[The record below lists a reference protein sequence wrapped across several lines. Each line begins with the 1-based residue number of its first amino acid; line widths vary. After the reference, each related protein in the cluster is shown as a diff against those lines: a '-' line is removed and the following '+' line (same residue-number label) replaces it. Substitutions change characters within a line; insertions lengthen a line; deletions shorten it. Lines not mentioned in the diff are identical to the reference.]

1 MEFGNLQNSIYL
13 IFPLILLLIMILGM
27 RKRKDILNILKLRN
41 KRRISIIKILL
52 LTLGSVLVVISLL
65 SPQKEIEDEEIE
77 VKGMNIYV
85 LIDTSRSMLTEDVY
99 PNRLEAG
106 KRVLTN
112 LIQSLKGDRVGFIP
126 FSDSAYIQMPLTDDY
141 NITQNYINAIDTTLI
156 SGGGTELYQAL
167 ELAEKSFK
175 EIGSENKTVI
185 VISDGGD
192 FDKKSLD
199 FVKENKIDV
208 YSIGVG
214 TKEGN
219 VIPEYLNGVK
229 RGFIKDESGS
239 AVISKL
245 NSDFLQK
252 ISNENKKISNE
263 NNGKYYE
270 VNNLVDTSKN
280 FVNDTINLE
289 RKNQRNE
296 KTKNYE
302 KYFQYPLALGILLIL
317 IGYLLKEVIKDE
329 E

>member
-1 MEFGNLQNSIYL
+1 MEFGNLQNFICL

-252 ISNENKKISNE
+252 ISNEN
-263 NNGKYYE
+263 NGKYYE

-302 KYFQYPLALGILLIL
+302 KCFQYPLALGILFIL

>member
-27 RKRKDILNILKLRN
+27 RKRKDILNVLKLRN

-199 FVKENKIDV
+199 FVKENGIDV

-252 ISNENKKISNE
+252 ISNEN
-263 NNGKYYE
+263 NGKYYE

-280 FVNDTINLE
+280 FVNDTMNLE

-302 KYFQYPLALGILLIL
+302 KYFQYPLALGILFIL

>member
-41 KRRISIIKILL
+41 KRSISIIKILL

-252 ISNENKKISNE
+252 ISNEN
-263 NNGKYYE
+263 NGKYYE

>member
-1 MEFGNLQNSIYL
+1 
-13 IFPLILLLIMILGM
+13 MILGM
-27 RKRKDILNILKLRN
+27 RKRMDILKVLKLRN
-41 KRRISIIKILL
+41 KRRITTLKIILMTVGAI
-52 LTLGSVLVVISLL
+52 LVVISLL

-106 KRVLTN
+106 KRVLSN
-112 LIQSLKGDRVGFIP
+112 LIHSLKGDRVGFIP

-141 NITQNYINAIDTTLI
+141 TITQNYINALDTTLI

-208 YSIGVG
+208 YSIGIG
-214 TKEGN
+214 TGEGN
-219 VIPEYLNGVK
+219 VIPEYYNGVK

-245 NSDFLQK
+245 NSEFLQK
-252 ISNENKKISNE
+252 IADE

-280 FVNDTINLE
+280 FINDTMNLE

-302 KYFQYPLALGILLIL
+302 RYFQYPLALGILFLL

>member
-1 MEFGNLQNSIYL
+1 MEFGNLQNFICL

-239 AVISKL
+239 VVISKL
-245 NSDFLQK
+245 NSDFLQ
-252 ISNENKKISNE
+252 KISNE

-302 KYFQYPLALGILLIL
+302 KYFQYPLALGILFIL

>member
-1 MEFGNLQNSIYL
+1 MEFGNLQNFICL

-252 ISNENKKISNE
+252 ISNEN
-263 NNGKYYE
+263 NGKYYE

-296 KTKNYE
+296 KTKKYE
-302 KYFQYPLALGILLIL
+302 KYFQYPLALGILFIL

>member
-1 MEFGNLQNSIYL
+1 MEFGNLQNFIYL

-199 FVKENKIDV
+199 FVKENRIDV

-252 ISNENKKISNE
+252 ISNEN
-263 NNGKYYE
+263 NGKYYE

-280 FVNDTINLE
+280 FVNDTMNLE

-302 KYFQYPLALGILLIL
+302 KYFQYPLALGILFIL

>member
-27 RKRKDILNILKLRN
+27 RKRKDILNVLKLRN

-52 LTLGSVLVVISLL
+52 LTLGSILVVISLL

-106 KRVLTN
+106 KRVLIN

-252 ISNENKKISNE
+252 ISNEN
-263 NNGKYYE
+263 NGKYYE

-280 FVNDTINLE
+280 FVNDTMNLE

-302 KYFQYPLALGILLIL
+302 KYFQYPLALGILFIL

>member
-27 RKRKDILNILKLRN
+27 RKRKDILNVLKLRN

-252 ISNENKKISNE
+252 ISNEN
-263 NNGKYYE
+263 NGKYYE

-280 FVNDTINLE
+280 FVNDTMNLE

-302 KYFQYPLALGILLIL
+302 KYFQYPLALGILFIL

>member
-77 VKGMNIYV
+77 VKGMNIHV

-219 VIPEYLNGVK
+219 VILEYLNGVK

-245 NSDFLQK
+245 NSDFLQ
-252 ISNENKKISNE
+252 KISNE

>member
-41 KRRISIIKILL
+41 KSRISIIKILL

-199 FVKENKIDV
+199 FVKENRIDV

-252 ISNENKKISNE
+252 ISNEN
-263 NNGKYYE
+263 NGKYYE

-280 FVNDTINLE
+280 FVNDTMNLE

-302 KYFQYPLALGILLIL
+302 KYFQYPLALGILFIL

>member
-85 LIDTSRSMLTEDVY
+85 LIDTSRSMLTEDIY

-199 FVKENKIDV
+199 FVKENRIDV

-219 VIPEYLNGVK
+219 VIPEYPNGVK

-245 NSDFLQK
+245 NSDFLQ
-252 ISNENKKISNE
+252 KISNE

-302 KYFQYPLALGILLIL
+302 KYFQYPLALGILFIL

>member
-27 RKRKDILNILKLRN
+27 RKRKDILNVLKLRN

-167 ELAEKSFK
+167 ELAEKAFK

-199 FVKENKIDV
+199 FVKENRIDV

-252 ISNENKKISNE
+252 ISNEN
-263 NNGKYYE
+263 NGKYYE

-280 FVNDTINLE
+280 FVNDTMNLE

-302 KYFQYPLALGILLIL
+302 KYFQYPLALGILFIL

>member
-1 MEFGNLQNSIYL
+1 MKFGNLQNIIYL
-13 IFPLILLLIMILGM
+13 LLSLLLLLIMILGM
-27 RKRKDILNILKLRN
+27 KKRKDILNLLQLKNKKNISILKIFFLV
-41 KRRISIIKILL
+41 
-52 LTLGSVLVVISLL
+52 LGSVLVVIALL
-65 SPQKEIEDEEIE
+65 SPQKEIDDEEVE

-106 KRVLTN
+106 KRVLSN
-112 LIQSLKGDRVGFIP
+112 LVQSLKGDRIGFIP

-141 NITQNYINAIDTTLI
+141 SITQNYINALDTTLI

-167 ELAEKSFK
+167 ELAEKSFE
-175 EIGSENKTVI
+175 EIGSENKTVV

-199 FVKENKIDV
+199 FVKNNKIDV
-208 YSIGVG
+208 YSIGIG
-214 TKEGN
+214 TSEGN
-219 VIPEYLNGVK
+219 VIPEYFNGVK
-229 RGFIKDESGS
+229 RGFIKDENGS

-245 NSDFLQK
+245 NSKFLQD
-252 ISNENKKISNE
+252 IANE

-280 FVNDTINLE
+280 FFSDTSNLE

-302 KYFQYPLALGILLIL
+302 RYFQYPLALGILFII
-317 IGYLLKEVIKDE
+317 IGYLLKEVIRDE

>member
-27 RKRKDILNILKLRN
+27 RKRKDILNVLKLRN

-199 FVKENKIDV
+199 FVKENRIDV

-245 NSDFLQK
+245 NSDFLQ
-252 ISNENKKISNE
+252 KISNE

-302 KYFQYPLALGILLIL
+302 KYFQYPLALGILFIL

>member
-1 MEFGNLQNSIYL
+1 MEFGNLQNYIYL

-41 KRRISIIKILL
+41 KRHISIIKILL

-199 FVKENKIDV
+199 FVKENRIDV

-245 NSDFLQK
+245 NSDFLQ
-252 ISNENKKISNE
+252 
-263 NNGKYYE
+263 
-270 VNNLVDTSKN
+270 
-280 FVNDTINLE
+280 
-289 RKNQRNE
+289 
-296 KTKNYE
+296 
-302 KYFQYPLALGILLIL
+302 
-317 IGYLLKEVIKDE
+317 
-329 E
+329 

>member
-27 RKRKDILNILKLRN
+27 RKRKDILNVLKLRN

-199 FVKENKIDV
+199 FVKENRIDV

-229 RGFIKDESGS
+229 RGFIKDEIGS

-245 NSDFLQK
+245 NSDFLQ
-252 ISNENKKISNE
+252 KISNE

-280 FVNDTINLE
+280 FVNDTMNLE

-302 KYFQYPLALGILLIL
+302 KYFQYPLALGILFIL

>member
-1 MEFGNLQNSIYL
+1 MENNEQ
-13 IFPLILLLIMILGM
+13 
-27 RKRKDILNILKLRN
+27 
-41 KRRISIIKILL
+41 
-52 LTLGSVLVVISLL
+52 V
-65 SPQKEIEDEEIE
+65 E

-106 KRVLTN
+106 KRVLAN
-112 LIQSLKGDRVGFIP
+112 LVQSLKGDRVGFIP

-141 NITQNYINAIDTTLI
+141 TITQNYINALDTTLI

-167 ELAEKSFK
+167 ELAEKSFE

-185 VISDGGD
+185 VLSDGGD

-199 FVKENKIDV
+199 FVKKNNIDV
-208 YSIGVG
+208 YSIGIG
-214 TKEGN
+214 TSEGN
-219 VIPEYLNGVK
+219 VIPEYINGIK
-229 RGFIKDESGS
+229 RGFIKDENGA

-252 ISNENKKISNE
+252 IASE

-270 VNNLVDTSKN
+270 VNNLIDTSKN
-280 FVNDTINLE
+280 FINDTANLE

-302 KYFQYPLALGILLIL
+302 KYYQYPLALGMIFILL
-317 IGYLLKEVIKDE
+317 GYLLKEVIKDE

>member
-1 MEFGNLQNSIYL
+1 MEFGNLQNFICL

-252 ISNENKKISNE
+252 ISNEY
-263 NNGKYYE
+263 NGKYYE

-302 KYFQYPLALGILLIL
+302 KYFQYPLALGILFIL

>member
-27 RKRKDILNILKLRN
+27 RKRKDILIILKLRN

-252 ISNENKKISNE
+252 ISNEN
-263 NNGKYYE
+263 NGKYYE

-302 KYFQYPLALGILLIL
+302 KYFQYPLALSILLIL

>member
-1 MEFGNLQNSIYL
+1 MEFGNLQNFIYL

-199 FVKENKIDV
+199 FVKENRIDV

-245 NSDFLQK
+245 NSDFLQ
-252 ISNENKKISNE
+252 KISNE

-302 KYFQYPLALGILLIL
+302 KYFQYPLALGILFIL

>member
-1 MEFGNLQNSIYL
+1 MEFGNIKNYIYL

-41 KRRISIIKILL
+41 KRHISIIKILL
-52 LTLGSVLVVISLL
+52 LTLVSVLVVISLL

-199 FVKENKIDV
+199 FVKENRIDV

-239 AVISKL
+239 AVINKL
-245 NSDFLQK
+245 NSDFLQ
-252 ISNENKKISNE
+252 KISNE

-280 FVNDTINLE
+280 FVNDTMNLE

-302 KYFQYPLALGILLIL
+302 KYFQYPLALGILFIL

>member
-27 RKRKDILNILKLRN
+27 RKRKDILNVLKLRN

-252 ISNENKKISNE
+252 ISNEN
-263 NNGKYYE
+263 NGKYYE

-280 FVNDTINLE
+280 FVNDNINLE

-302 KYFQYPLALGILLIL
+302 KYFQYPLALGILFIL

>member
-85 LIDTSRSMLTEDVY
+85 LIDTSHSMLTEDVY

-199 FVKENKIDV
+199 FVKENRIDV

-252 ISNENKKISNE
+252 ISNEN
-263 NNGKYYE
+263 NGKYYE

-280 FVNDTINLE
+280 FVNDTMNLE

-302 KYFQYPLALGILLIL
+302 KYFQYPLALGILFIL

>member
-1 MEFGNLQNSIYL
+1 MEFGNLQNFMYL

-27 RKRKDILNILKLRN
+27 RKRKDILNVLKLRN

-252 ISNENKKISNE
+252 ISNEN
-263 NNGKYYE
+263 NGKYYE

-302 KYFQYPLALGILLIL
+302 KYFQYPLALGILFIL

>member
-1 MEFGNLQNSIYL
+1 MEFGNLQNFIYL

-252 ISNENKKISNE
+252 ISNEN
-263 NNGKYYE
+263 NGKYYE

-280 FVNDTINLE
+280 FVNDTMNLE

>member
-1 MEFGNLQNSIYL
+1 MEFGNLQNFIYL

-252 ISNENKKISNE
+252 ISNEN
-263 NNGKYYE
+263 NGKYYE

-280 FVNDTINLE
+280 FVNDTMNLE

-302 KYFQYPLALGILLIL
+302 KYFQYPLALGILFIL

>member
-1 MEFGNLQNSIYL
+1 M
-13 IFPLILLLIMILGM
+13 
-27 RKRKDILNILKLRN
+27 
-41 KRRISIIKILL
+41 

-208 YSIGVG
+208 YSMGVG

-245 NSDFLQK
+245 NSDFLQ
-252 ISNENKKISNE
+252 KISNE

-302 KYFQYPLALGILLIL
+302 KYFQYPLALGILFIL

>member
-1 MEFGNLQNSIYL
+1 MEFGNLQNYIYL

-27 RKRKDILNILKLRN
+27 RKRKDILNVLKLRN

-199 FVKENKIDV
+199 FVKENRIDV

-252 ISNENKKISNE
+252 ISNEN
-263 NNGKYYE
+263 NGKYYE

-280 FVNDTINLE
+280 FVNDTMNLE

-302 KYFQYPLALGILLIL
+302 KYFQYPLALGILFIL

>member
-41 KRRISIIKILL
+41 KRRINIIKILL

-65 SPQKEIEDEEIE
+65 SPQKEMEDEEIE

-252 ISNENKKISNE
+252 ISNEN
-263 NNGKYYE
+263 NGKYYE

-302 KYFQYPLALGILLIL
+302 KYFQYPLALGILFIL

>member
-85 LIDTSRSMLTEDVY
+85 LIDTSRSMLTEDIY

-252 ISNENKKISNE
+252 ISNEN
-263 NNGKYYE
+263 NGKYYE

>member
-1 MEFGNLQNSIYL
+1 MEFGNLQNFICL

-252 ISNENKKISNE
+252 ISNEN
-263 NNGKYYE
+263 NGKYYE

-302 KYFQYPLALGILLIL
+302 KYFQYPLALGIL

>member
-126 FSDSAYIQMPLTDDY
+126 FSDSAYIQMPLTGDY

-219 VIPEYLNGVK
+219 VILEYLNGVK

-245 NSDFLQK
+245 NSDFLQ
-252 ISNENKKISNE
+252 KISNE

-302 KYFQYPLALGILLIL
+302 KYFQYPLALGILFIL

>member
-112 LIQSLKGDRVGFIP
+112 LIQSLKRDRVGFIP

-199 FVKENKIDV
+199 FVKENRIDV

-229 RGFIKDESGS
+229 RGFIKDEIGS

-245 NSDFLQK
+245 NSDFLQ
-252 ISNENKKISNE
+252 KISNE

-280 FVNDTINLE
+280 FVNDTMNLE

-302 KYFQYPLALGILLIL
+302 KYFQYPLALGILFIL